1 MSDEQFTGPV
11 RVDNVELSKTGKSWR
26 VSLGGKWY
34 GAYKDSGILDAL
46 QKSIYVIT
54 GTLEKG
60 GPWIMKWKVA
70 DQTTALAAPPSTPQ
84 RALPGFQPG
93 PNVAPWWMPFVSNTV
108 AHAIQAGAIKEPAH
122 IGKWAK
128 AAADTAVALVASE
141 PSEEDVDY

>member
-1 MSDEQFTGPV
+1 MTEEIFTGPV
-11 RVDNVELSKTGKSWR
+11 RVDNVELSKSGKSWR
-26 VSLGGKWY
+26 VSLSGKWY

-70 DQTTALAAPPSTPQ
+70 DQTTALAAPPTPPVA
-84 RALPGFQPG
+84 RNGVG
-93 PNVAPWWMPFVSNTV
+93 SAPWWMPFVSNTV

-128 AAADTAVALVASE
+128 AAADTAIALLATE
-141 PSEEDVDY
+141 PEEDVDY

>member
-70 DQTTALAAPPSTPQ
+70 DQTTALAAPPSAPRST
-84 RALPGFQPG
+84 PG
-93 PNVAPWWMPFVSNTV
+93 PNVAPWWMAFTSNTV
-108 AHAIQAGAIKEPAH
+108 AHALRAGLIKAPAE
-122 IGKWAK
+122 INVWAK
-128 AAADTAVALVASE
+128 EAKECAVALAAMD
-141 PSEEDVDY
+141 EEDVPY